1 MIWVEGFNLQDPL
14 QASVE
19 ISIYTFHVA
28 HCDLFVEDV
37 LVEWYDKE
45 GIQETTMEDSQT
57 NNATNESK
65 VVEMLG
71 VDSRVGV
78 DLKRVIVMS
87 RVLEQAIKLV

>member
-1 MIWVEGFNLQDPL
+1 
-14 QASVE
+14 
-19 ISIYTFHVA
+19 
-28 HCDLFVEDV
+28 
-37 LVEWYDKE
+37 
-45 GIQETTMEDSQT
+45 MEDSQT

-87 RVLEQAIKLV
+87 RVLKQAIKLV